1 MEPKEIKF
9 EELKELNYGDQI
21 IMKDPLFQELTPYV
35 LMSNVE
41 DKSFYFLNGGG
52 ASLLVTSQETIDG
65 FNVKLIDDTHPNWDS
80 DLCKHGKQLGEMLD
94 VFVEDDNIG
103 IDQMAD
109 KLLKIK

>member
-41 DKSFYFLNGGG
+41 DKSFYFVNGKG

-65 FNVKLIDDTHPNWDS
+65 FNVKLIDDTHSSWDPELS
-80 DLCKHGKQLGEMLD
+80 KHGIELGQMLNMFD
-94 VFVEDDNIG
+94 TL
-103 IDQMAD
+103 D
-109 KLLKIK
+109 KMGEFDMVDE